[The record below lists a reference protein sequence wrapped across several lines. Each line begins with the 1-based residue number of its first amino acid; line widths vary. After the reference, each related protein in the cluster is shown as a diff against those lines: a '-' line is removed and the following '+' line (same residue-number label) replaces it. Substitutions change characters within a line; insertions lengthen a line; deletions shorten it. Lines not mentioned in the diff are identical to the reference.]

1 MLNRRHLRIKILHV
15 LFGHYQDEDRDPKRS
30 RQALDQS
37 TQKMQ
42 ELYLL
47 LLDMIGSMQILAIE
61 RIEAGYKKQLPS
73 PEDLNPNTKFVTNK
87 PLRVLANSENLRRA
101 CDAHGV
107 GWANRQKL
115 LKAIFKALL
124 DHEEYTDYMA
134 SDERDFQVD
143 RESLVRMF
151 RKHMVN
157 FDIFQDMLEEESIFW
172 VDDLD
177 LAASMAIKT
186 IKTIKEGDE
195 EVELLPLWRDDDDD
209 KAFME
214 DLFTQTLA
222 LGEDSEALIKEG
234 AQNWELERI
243 ATTDRILMKMALAE
257 ARTFESIP
265 LKVTLNEYIELSKYY
280 STPKSHGF
288 INGILDQ
295 LFTKLKES
303 GAIKKVG
310 RGLIE

>member
-1 MLNRRHLRIKILHV
+1 M
-15 LFGHYQDEDRDPKRS
+15 E
-30 RQALDQS
+30 
-37 TQKMQ
+37 
-42 ELYLL
+42 
-47 LLDMIGSMQILAIE
+47 
-61 RIEAGYKKQLPS
+61 
-73 PEDLNPNTKFVTNK
+73 
-87 PLRVLANSENLRRA
+87 
-101 CDAHGV
+101 
-107 GWANRQKL
+107 
-115 LKAIFKALL
+115 
-124 DHEEYTDYMA
+124 HEEFTEYMA
-134 SDERDFQVD
+134 SEDRGFQFD

-157 FDIFQDMLEEESIFW
+157 VERFQDMLEEESIFW

-177 LAASMAIKT
+177 LAASMVIKT

-195 EVELLPLWRDDDDD
+195 DVELLPLWRDDDDD

-222 LGEDSEALIKEG
+222 QGEQSETLIQEG

-257 ARTFESIP
+257 AQTFGSIP

-295 LFTKLKES
+295 LFAKLKES
-303 GAIKKVG
+303 GEIKKVG

>member
-15 LFGHYQDEDRDPKRS
+15 LFGYYQDEDRDPKRS
-30 RQALDQS
+30 RQALDHS

-42 ELYLL
+42 ELYLM
-47 LLDMIGSMQILAIE
+47 LLDMVGSMQALAIE

-87 PLRVLANSENLRRA
+87 PLRVLANSENLRKA
-101 CDAHGV
+101 CESHGV
-107 GWANRQKL
+107 GWANRQEL
-115 LKAIFKALL
+115 LKAIFRALL
-124 DHEEYTDYMA
+124 DHEEYTEYMA
-134 SDERDFQVD
+134 SEERGFQVD

-157 FDIFQDMLEEESIFW
+157 FDLFQDMLEEESIFW

-222 LGEDSEALIKEG
+222 LGEESEAHIKEG

-303 GAIKKVG
+303 GKIKKVG